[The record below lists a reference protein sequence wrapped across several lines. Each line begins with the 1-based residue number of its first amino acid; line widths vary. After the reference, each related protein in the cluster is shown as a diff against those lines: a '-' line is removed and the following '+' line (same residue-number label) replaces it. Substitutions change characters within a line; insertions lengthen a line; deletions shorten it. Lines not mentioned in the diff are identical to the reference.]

1 MSKPVVLI
9 AEELSPAPI
18 DALGEGDWKMAAL
31 LGAFF
36 GWERLLLVLLVAST
50 AGAVVG
56 IGAIVAR
63 RGDWQSRLPFGT
75 FLGLAAML
83 VLFGG
88 ELLLGAYRG
97 LFRG

>member
-1 MSKPVVLI
+1 V
-9 AEELSPAPI
+9 EE
-18 DALGEGDWKMAAL
+18 GEGDWKMAAM

-36 GWERLLLVLLVAST
+36 GWEPLLLVLLLASA

-56 IGAIVAR
+56 VGAILLR
-63 RGDWQSRLPFGT
+63 RGEWHSRLPFGT
-75 FLGLAAML
+75 FLGVAAML

-88 ELLLGAYRG
+88 DRLLAAYHG